1 MITDKLIDTL
11 SKSIQVET
19 IIESN
24 EDTDYLITVLYF
36 RSREVYRH
44 RLDLSPLY
52 DSFLKRVDSHR

>member
-44 RLDLSPLY
+44 RLDLAPLF
-52 DSFLKRVDSHR
+52 DSFLKRVSDQT